1 MKRAGLILVAVATTV
16 LGLAGSSSANHHAC
30 PVVTTYADGTVNVDR
45 KGCMPVFVPNLIGGP
60 KSALPP
66 GANLTLPIPIP
77 LPELET
83 PAPEDLGVGEMDLL
97 PPIDPLSDSGP
108 DFACLRPN
116 LGAPDDSDP
125 PVPGPE
131 PVNGR
136 DDDGF
141 PIEKVL
147 LNGNVMLGNR
157 QVVALPTV
165 CAPTV
170 VSSDGRMITILVS
183 ASIVVLAP

>member
-1 MKRAGLILVAVATTV
+1 MRA
-16 LGLAGSSSANHHAC
+16 LGARLRTDIGSS
-30 PVVTTYADGTVNVDR
+30 VITTYANGTVNVDR
-45 KGCMPVFVPNLIGGP
+45 KDCAPIFVPYPIGGP

-77 LPELET
+77 HPELKT
-83 PAPEDLGVGEMDLL
+83 PSPEDLGIGEQSLL
-97 PPIDPLSDSGP
+97 FLDPLSDSGP

-116 LGAPDDSDP
+116 LGNPDNSDP
-125 PVPGPE
+125 PNTGPE
-131 PVNGR
+131 PVNGI

-141 PIEKVL
+141 PIEKIL

-157 QVVALPTV
+157 QVVALPRV

-170 VSSDGRMITILVS
+170 VSSDGRKITILVQ
-183 ASIVVLAP
+183 ASLVLNPLG